1 MCLGISFW
9 RRFEELGVR
18 GRMGRWV
25 VLGAGHLASLV
36 CSEMD
41 CQGSRQGGGR
51 GQWLNVGFFIKYVEC
66 KKAGQMFPNR
76 SF

>member
-1 MCLGISFW
+1 MA
-9 RRFEELGVR
+9 
-18 GRMGRWV
+18 MWV
-25 VLGAGHLASLV
+25 TLGAGRVTSLV

-41 CQGSRQGGGR
+41 CWGSRQAGGR

-66 KKAGQMFPNR
+66 GKAGQMFPNR